1 MQDLV
6 EKIGYEERMRR
17 SKRLHNLAHKL
28 LKRRELLANKMASQK
43 TLMKRANKLARIM
56 LRKRLG
62 GKNYEELTT
71 AQKMRLDDVIDRIP
85 LERRKELAARMLPY
99 VYKAERARLDSI
111 RKHKASLKE
120 ESLRSILR
128 RSVDAKGFKK
138 IRRALGKYIKKSRP
152 ATTGAKQKASS
163 RAGIKAS
170 EKQAGI
176 KSGSSAYEKHAR
188 RHFRLKNFD
197 KVRKNVADVI
207 NRADKNRLSND
218 KITTYANRITKDLMG
233 GKLQLA
239 DFEHIQVAELLYE
252 ADEAR
257 LDKLFRQGLV
267 DRKKIPYYKR
277 ILKNVKRSLRFR
289 EYQKPI
295 ADLLDS
301 LLDYVTKDD
310 VLYRRLRFEI
320 LGKKKVPVSEGKNYY
335 TGLSPST
342 KKKRE
347 AEFKRGAKKH
357 WKDPSA
363 YPDDHTGDE
372 DKKTKKS
379 KYTKAAEKRG
389 LAGDALSESADS
401 SLRKKAEKSGIPF
414 SILKQVYN
422 RGMAAWRTG
431 HRPGATQQQWAHARV
446 NSFLTGG
453 KTRSTADKDLW
464 QKAQKSKGK

>member
-6 EKIGYEERMRR
+6 EKIGYEERMKR
-17 SKRLHNLAHKL
+17 SRRLHNLAHKL
-28 LKRRELLANKMASQK
+28 LKRKEFLATKLASQAK
-43 TLMKRANKLARIM
+43 LKQRANKLARIL
-56 LRKRLG
+56 LRKKFS
-62 GKNYEELTT
+62 GKKYEDLTT
-71 AQKMRLDDVIDRIP
+71 AQKMQIDAAIDRIP

-99 VYKAERARLDSI
+99 VYKAERARLDSL

-128 RSVDAKGFKK
+128 RSVDAKGFNK
-138 IRRALGKYIKKSRP
+138 IKRALGKYIRKSRP
-152 ATTGAKQKASS
+152 ASTGAKQKASS

-170 EKQAGI
+170 EQHAGI
-176 KSGSSAYEKHAR
+176 KSGKTPHEKYAR

-207 NRADKNRLSND
+207 DRADKSRLSSD
-218 KITTYANRITKDLMG
+218 KINTYAARITKDLKG

-239 DFEHIQVAELLYE
+239 DYETIQVAELLYE
-252 ADEAR
+252 ADEAK
-257 LDKLFRQGLV
+257 LKKLFLQGLI
-267 DRKKIPYYKR
+267 DRKKIPYYTR

-289 EYQKPI
+289 EYQEPI
-295 ADLLDS
+295 AKLLTDLLD
-301 LLDYVTKDD
+301 YITKDD
-310 VLYRRLRFEI
+310 ILYRRLRFEI
-320 LGKKKVPVSEGKNYY
+320 LGKKKPIVSEGKNYY
-335 TGLSPST
+335 TGLSSST
-342 KKKRE
+342 KKKRK
-347 AEFKRGAKKH
+347 AEFKRGAEKH

-372 DKKTKKS
+372 GKKTRKS
-379 KYTKAAEKRG
+379 KYTKAAEKLG

-431 HRPGATQQQWAHARV
+431 HRPGASQQQWAHARV

-464 QKAQKSKGK
+464 QKAQKNKGK